1 MNGEQL
7 ALAPE
12 GPPPPCPWPPPV
24 PSALIEEFYAR
35 HPELSRRREATS

>member
-12 GPPPPCPWPPPV
+12 CPLPPWPWTPPV
-24 PSALIEEFYAR
+24 ASALIEEFYAR